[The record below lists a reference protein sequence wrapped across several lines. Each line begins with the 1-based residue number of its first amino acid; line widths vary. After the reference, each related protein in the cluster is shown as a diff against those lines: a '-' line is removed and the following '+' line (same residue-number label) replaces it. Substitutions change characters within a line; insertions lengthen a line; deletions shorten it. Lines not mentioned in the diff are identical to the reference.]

1 MATINQTLGT
11 DLAALAQL
19 LRSKG
24 RGKDTV
30 LAHITPK
37 EAALLK
43 KRGGRGS
50 TNPITGL
57 LEFDDGEGGDFAAP
71 AQEAPVQQDIPA
83 PAPTPAENPY
93 GGPGDLGFTPS
104 ANAPDGTSFNVPS
117 PVDTTQTAAF
127 NPLNYG
133 SAFGTDAQSYQGT
146 PGLPTPA
153 YAAPAAGATSFG
165 TGGAAYVDPSQPG
178 AATQLEPP
186 PTPTDTTGTQPT
198 TGDKGTG
205 TPSGLS
211 DLLKGLGI
219 SGATAARLGLGAG
232 LGAYGA
238 SQANKTAS
246 QIAQAQGQQ
255 QAIAQPYQSQGQQLI
270 NQAQSGSLSPASQ
283 QAYSAAKAQLA
294 QQQSNRGGV
303 GAQQAANQLSNIYQ
317 TLLNNQY
324 TYGVNLMQIGDN
336 ISLGAIKTGLQ
347 LDQQL
352 NTATTNFYSQLANF
366 VAGGNIQQPY
376 AAPAG
381 AQSSANPLG

>member
-11 DLAALAQL
+11 DLASLAQL

-24 RGKDTV
+24 RGKDTI

-50 TNPITGL
+50 KNPITGL
-57 LEFDDGEGGDFAAP
+57 LEFDDGEDTTPVA
-71 AQEAPVQQDIPA
+71 EAPA
-83 PAPTPAENPY
+83 PAPTPVESPY

-104 ANAPDGTSFNVPS
+104 ANAPDGTSFNVPTS
-117 PVDTTQTAAF
+117 ADTTQTAAF

-133 SAFGTDAQSYQGT
+133 SAFGADAQAYQGT

-153 YAAPAAGATSFG
+153 YATPAAGATQFG
-165 TGGAAYVDPSQPG
+165 AGGAAYVDPSQPG

-186 PTPTDTTGTQPT
+186 PTPTDTTDKTT
-198 TGDKGTG
+198 TGAGGAGT
-205 TPSGLS
+205 TTGLS

-238 SQANKTAS
+238 NQARQAA
-246 QIAQAQGQQ
+246 QQVQAAQAQQ

-270 NQAQSGSLSPASQ
+270 AQAQSGALSPTSQ
-283 QAYSAAKAQLA
+283 QAYNAAKAQLA
-294 QQQSNRGGV
+294 QQQANRGGV

>member
-57 LEFDDGEGGDFAAP
+57 LEFDDGEGGDVAAP
-71 AQEAPVQQDIPA
+71 VQEAPVQQDIPA
-83 PAPTPAENPY
+83 PAPADQPAPT
-93 GGPGDLGFTPS
+93 DVTQVQT
-104 ANAPDGTSFNVPS
+104 APA
-117 PVDTTQTAAF
+117 DTTQTAAF

-133 SAFGTDAQSYQGT
+133 GAFGTDAQSYQGT

-186 PTPTDTTGTQPT
+186 PTPTDTTDKTT
-198 TGDKGTG
+198 TGAGGAGT
-205 TPSGLS
+205 TTGLS

-219 SGATAARLGLGAG
+219 TGNQAARIGLGAG

-283 QAYSAAKAQLA
+283 QAYNAAKAQLA

-366 VAGGNIQQPY
+366 VAGGNVQQPY